1 MLYELRDIFKPI
13 VVKHVNKSYS
23 FLLSHPRRVY
33 SVISVL
39 TVCDV
44 KVEMRK
50 DIQTYHLVFREYQ
63 CIHVNTFNDPCLS
76 ISLSISLSLDL
87 FISISIYLLSIIH

>member
-1 MLYELRDIFKPI
+1 MRDIFKPI

-76 ISLSISLSLDL
+76 LYLSISLSISLSLDL